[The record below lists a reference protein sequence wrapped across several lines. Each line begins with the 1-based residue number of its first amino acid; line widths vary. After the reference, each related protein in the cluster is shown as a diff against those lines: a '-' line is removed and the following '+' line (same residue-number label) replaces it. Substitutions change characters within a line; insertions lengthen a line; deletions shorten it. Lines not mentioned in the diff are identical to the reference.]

1 MCSYPT
7 GKTSIRDCKCGSLGL
22 SVSCRVHNG
31 ACMRV
36 RNYQEDP
43 LEHISSPHNRSIDH
57 APGKNPQQ
65 QRTLP
70 PASHHPCSAQ
80 QKKKGSG
87 HISANKHLSGTAVNI
102 TGLIEQEAK
111 QGDHSR
117 LEMNRWGEGGWGEA
131 TQGDW
136 VRRQEGMVEQNNE
149 GLCEILH

>member
-1 MCSYPT
+1 MHEIGESRLT
-7 GKTSIRDCKCGSLGL
+7 KKTL
-22 SVSCRVHNG
+22 
-31 ACMRV
+31 
-36 RNYQEDP
+36 
-43 LEHISSPHNRSIDH
+43 LEHIGVHKRKH
-57 APGKNPQQ
+57 G
-65 QRTLP
+65 
-70 PASHHPCSAQ
+70 
-80 QKKKGSG
+80 G
-87 HISANKHLSGTAVNI
+87 HILADKHLSGTAVNI

>member
-1 MCSYPT
+1 
-7 GKTSIRDCKCGSLGL
+7 
-22 SVSCRVHNG
+22 
-31 ACMRV
+31 MRV

-70 PASHHPCSAQ
+70 PASHH

-102 TGLIEQEAK
+102 T
-111 QGDHSR
+111 DF
-117 LEMNRWGEGGWGEA
+117 
-131 TQGDW
+131 
-136 VRRQEGMVEQNNE
+136 NNQSISTSTA
-149 GLCEILH
+149 LS